1 MWTISL
7 PLTVAVHV
15 SQDAEGWATIIWDN
29 SFYDVGRMPFS
40 VPNAVSWSQM
50 EWALSM
56 RFNYQTGCTLN
67 EEHLQYFCKYRINR
81 FSTHNVQKHLWERGV
96 DSSIPFWD
104 EEKEKEKERD
114 SAIASFA
121 CYWVDLAHTLSYSCY
136 YYMKL
141 AQKVIKNHQICVE

>member
-29 SFYDVGRMPFS
+29 SFYEVGRMPFT

-81 FSTHNVQKHLWERGV
+81 FSTHNVQKHLWERGENV
-96 DSSIPFWD
+96 NCRLFQINENILRWREMGKKRES
-104 EEKEKEKERD
+104 ELL
-114 SAIASFA
+114 IASFG
-121 CYWVDLAHTLSYSCY
+121 CYWVDLIHTLSYSY
-136 YYMKL
+136 YSYMK
-141 AQKVIKNHQICVE
+141 KSFHI